1 MSTQIRFG
9 VRLPNSGPFADRESI
24 VEATRLADA
33 LGFDSVWVHDHIPW
47 SREKR
52 THFAAG
58 SIEAVRD
65 QNPNFFESL
74 STLTFLAGMTERLN
88 LGVAGL
94 VLPLRDPRVLAKQ
107 VATVQE
113 LSKGRLILAIGIGA
127 IPNDFEVMGVPFR
140 KRGRITDE
148 YLAALQAILSPTPYS
163 SFAGKHVQFRDGE
176 FFPKPWRLPIWICG
190 RSDAAYR
197 RIARLGSGWL
207 PVYLSMEEYAAEAK
221 RLAQFLAEAGRSP
234 GEVVHGLEFFV
245 TVAPSRREAIEIA
258 RRSLEGKFTSLD
270 RGLAVSLVGTAE
282 EIRDRIAA
290 YVDVGVGFIELKF
303 ICFEPKSMLSM
314 MERMARSVIPEF
326 V

>member
-1 MSTQIRFG
+1 MPAQVRFG

-24 VEATRLADA
+24 VEAARLADA

-65 QNPNFFESL
+65 QDPNFFESL

-107 VATVQE
+107 VVTIQE
-113 LSKGRLILAIGIGA
+113 LSKGRLILAIAIGA
-127 IPNDFEVMGVPFR
+127 IANDFEVMGVPFR
-140 KRGRITDE
+140 RRGRITDE
-148 YLAALQAILSPTPYS
+148 YLGALQTILAPAPYS
-163 SFAGKHVQFRDGE
+163 TFAGKHVQFQDGE
-176 FFPKPWRLPIWICG
+176 FYPKPGRLPLWICG

-207 PVYLSMEEYAAEAK
+207 PVYLSTEEFAAEAK
-221 RLAQFLAEAGRSP
+221 RLAQVLTEAGRSP

-245 TVAPSRREAIEIA
+245 TVAATRREAIEIA
-258 RRSLEGKFTSLD
+258 RRSLEDKFTSLD

-290 YVDVGVGFIELKF
+290 YVDAGVGFIELKF
-303 ICFEPKSMLSM
+303 ICFEPASMLGM

-326 V
+326 A